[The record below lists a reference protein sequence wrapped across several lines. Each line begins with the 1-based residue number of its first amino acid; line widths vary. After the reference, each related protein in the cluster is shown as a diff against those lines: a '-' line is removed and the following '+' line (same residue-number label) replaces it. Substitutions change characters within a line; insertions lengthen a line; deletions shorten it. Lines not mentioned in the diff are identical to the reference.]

1 MGYVNFYD
9 NSTSMALIRCI
20 TGFITRSQHELKNLI
35 KFWIGWEMLPKSLQI
50 KDDVDFPVAS
60 TCFETLKIPSK
71 YRTYESFREEL
82 VAISSSSNAGFG
94 QV

>member
-1 MGYVNFYD
+1 
-9 NSTSMALIRCI
+9 MALIRCI

-35 KFWIGWEMLPKSLQI
+35 NFWIGWEMLPTSLNVEI

-71 YRTYESFREEL
+71 YRTYELFKEEL
-82 VAISSSSNAGFG
+82 LAISSSCNAGFG